1 MEVGLI
7 GYIFFDELAGGIFN
21 FKTFTWLFIVFVR
34 VMMYLSMC
42 CDGIAKRR
50 RFMWALIFTTI
61 VEAVMFTI
69 MNYNLLDG
77 TSQEL
82 IFRVA
87 ANWGWSSAV
96 KIFVIELVTVIHLAM
111 FTYFSAIAYEYYS
124 MAADD
129 P

>member
-7 GYIFFDELAGGIFN
+7 GYIFFDELADGILN
-21 FKTFTWLFIVFVR
+21 FKTFTWLFLVFVR
-34 VMMYLSMC
+34 LMMYMSMC
-42 CDGIAKRR
+42 CDGISKRR
-50 RFMWALIFTTI
+50 RFMWALIGTTI
-61 VEAVMFTI
+61 LEAVMFTI
-69 MNYNLLDG
+69 LNYGLIDG

-82 IFRVA
+82 IFRVI

-96 KIFVIELVTVIHLAM
+96 QIFVIELVSVIHLAM
-111 FTYFSAIAYEYYS
+111 FTYFCAVAYEFYS